1 MIVIV
6 IGGCDSDTIVI
17 VIVIAIVIGGCDSDS
32 DRWL

>member
-17 VIVIAIVIGGCDSDS
+17 VIVIVIGGCDSDS

>member
-6 IGGCDSDTIVI
+6 IGGCESDTIVI
-17 VIVIAIVIGGCDSDS
+17 VIVIVIGGCDSDS